1 MSQTREP
8 VTGYRKTM
16 LFSLAQKVMS
26 SPSIVKFIEIENR
39 MVVARDWGEE
49 AMGGLIFSGCRVSDS
64 RDEKSSEDKS

>member
-16 LFSLAQKVMS
+16 LFSLAQKVIS

-49 AMGGLIFSGCRVSDS
+49 GKEVRIYWV
-64 RDEKSSEDKS
+64 E

>member
-49 AMGGLIFSGCRVSDS
+49 GKGS
-64 RDEKSSEDKS
+64 